1 MPDPAPDKLHGTSD
15 RAGGEPAL
23 EITPEALGALL
34 RAADAVQLI
43 DVRDPWEAEIAA
55 LPAAVAIP
63 MSVLA
68 ERLAELDPTGRTIL
82 ICHHGVRSAHAA
94 VWLRQQGFTGA
105 VSVRG
110 GIDAYAREVDTSL
123 ATY

>member
-1 MPDPAPDKLHGTSD
+1 MPDPAPDKLHATND

-23 EITPEALGALL
+23 EITPEALAALL
-34 RAADAVQLI
+34 RAGDAGQLI
-43 DVRDPWEAEIAA
+43 DVRDPWETEIVA

-63 MSVLA
+63 MSLLA
-68 ERLAELDPTGRTIL
+68 QRLAGLDPTARTIV

-94 VWLRQQGFTGA
+94 VWLRQQGFKGA